1 MKKFRKVMAAV
12 LVMGMLLTTSCGQTK
27 ERFMFG
33 TGGTAGTYYSY
44 GGVLSQY
51 MKNYAGIKVT
61 AVSTGASKVNLQSI
75 QDGDFQL
82 GFTQSDVMTYAW
94 EGSRRRMA
102 AKQATTLFSIIFFL
116 FIIFLISKSYFFVNI
131 L

>member
-1 MKKFRKVMAAV
+1 
-12 LVMGMLLTTSCGQTK
+12 
-27 ERFMFG
+27 MFG

-75 QDGDFQL
+75 
-82 GFTQSDVMTYAW
+82 
-94 EGSRRRMA
+94 
-102 AKQATTLFSIIFFL
+102 
-116 FIIFLISKSYFFVNI
+116 
-131 L
+131 